1 MGKLFEQAQEYFDR
15 IPDGHKN
22 AIQRPWNRVVDR
34 SLRKMIERANNNGGC
49 IINVGNGIYRPI
61 PGDPV
66 DEKELNEYL
75 GKELHRARAIQIKRL
90 SMKQT
95 FEGWRNSAAYANHF
109 RQARQS
115 ERLHNSLQNE
125 SIQRG
130 ASESEKRAQSTG

>member
-1 MGKLFEQAQEYFDR
+1 MSKLFEQAKEYLAR
-15 IPDGHKN
+15 IPDGHEN
-22 AIQRPWNRVVDR
+22 AIQRPWNRTVDR
-34 SLRKMIERANNNGGC
+34 CLRKMIEKANNNGDC
-49 IINVGNGIYRPI
+49 IINVVNGIYRPI

-90 SMKQT
+90 TMKQT

-115 ERLHNSLQNE
+115 E
-125 SIQRG
+125 
-130 ASESEKRAQSTG
+130 

>member
-22 AIQRPWNRVVDR
+22 AIQRPWNRIVDR
-34 SLRKMIERANNNGGC
+34 SLRSMIEKANNNGDC

-66 DEKELNEYL
+66 DEKELNQYL
-75 GKELHRARAIQIKRL
+75 GKELHRARSIQIKRL

-95 FEGWRNSAAYANHF
+95 FESWRDAANYSKHCESA
-109 RQARQS
+109 RSDLIDRIGVS
-115 ERLHNSLQNE
+115 
-125 SIQRG
+125 G
-130 ASESEKRAQSTG
+130 